1 MNGFRL
7 GASVLGVAAV
17 VIFAQPVYAQISA
30 ERVEEIAKEITVYLK
45 VPGTSGSGVLIKQV
59 QGENGD
65 YVYTVLTAYHVVK
78 DVRNDEEA
86 YVTVRQG
93 SKNERKY
100 KLNTSANAIR
110 EWKLGDWDLAIAQF
124 SSNEKYEVA
133 AIGDSTKLSPNKEI
147 YVAGFPKP
155 SPTFPETYFQF
166 KSGLVD
172 AIPSQPT
179 SEGYQLVYDNRTI
192 TGISGGAVLNKN
204 GELVAIHIKG
214 ETTSNGKERNFGIPT
229 ALFRDQLVSLERK
242 PRAVLDPP
250 LLPEQQKIPLYNY
263 SLATTYYN
271 LGDKQGSIA
280 DLNKAIRLNPN
291 YTLAYYSRGLAKYA
305 LGDQQGAIADFNEVI
320 RLNATPSGSYY
331 GVYND
336 RGLAKY
342 ALGDQQGAIADF
354 NEAIRISP
362 DYASPH
368 YGRGLIKKKRG
379 EQQEAL
385 ADFRKASELFQI
397 EGNTQWYNKS
407 RDRIRE
413 LNLEPSPTRQ
423 GMKAEDYL
431 ARSLFERGLE
441 KERKSDFRGAIADY
455 SEAIRL
461 NPKDANAYNNRGS
474 AKLDLGDKQE
484 AISDYNESIL
494 INPNFANPYNG
505 RGNVKRAL
513 GDEQGA
519 IADYNKAIQINPEY
533 AEPYNNRGNAKD
545 DLGDKQGAIAD
556 YNEAIRINPNLAA
569 PYYNRGLIKKKRGE
583 QQEALADF
591 QKASE
596 LYQKQGNTEWYNNS
610 LDRIRELG
618 G

>member
-65 YVYTVLTAYHVVK
+65 YVYTVLTAYHVVEK
-78 DVRNDEEA
+78 VRNGEEA

-93 SKNERKY
+93 SKNKRKY
-100 KLNTSANAIR
+100 RLTTSPNAIR
-110 EWKLGDWDLAIAQF
+110 QLGPWDLAIAQF

-305 LGDQQGAIADFNEVI
+305 LGDQQGAIAD
-320 RLNATPSGSYY
+320 Y
-331 GVYND
+331 
-336 RGLAKY
+336 
-342 ALGDQQGAIADF
+342 
-354 NEAIRISP
+354 NEAIHINP
-362 DYASPH
+362 NYAV
-368 YGRGLIKKKRG
+368 
-379 EQQEAL
+379 
-385 ADFRKASELFQI
+385 
-397 EGNTQWYNKS
+397 
-407 RDRIRE
+407 
-413 LNLEPSPTRQ
+413 
-423 GMKAEDYL
+423 
-431 ARSLFERGLE
+431 
-441 KERKSDFRGAIADY
+441 
-455 SEAIRL
+455 
-461 NPKDANAYNNRGS
+461 AYNNRGTS
-474 AKLDLGDKQE
+474 K
-484 AISDYNESIL
+484 S
-494 INPNFANPYNG
+494 
-505 RGNVKRAL
+505 AL
-513 GDEQGA
+513 GDNQGA
-519 IADYNKAIQINPEY
+519 IADYNVAIRINPKLADAY
-533 AEPYNNRGNAKD
+533 TNRGIAKFA
-545 DLGDKQGAIAD
+545 LGDKQGAISD
-556 YNEAIRINPNLAA
+556 YNVAIQINPNDADA
-569 PYYNRGLIKKKRGE
+569 YYNRGIVKFELGDKQG
-583 QQEALADF
+583 ATADF
-591 QKASE
+591 K
-596 LYQKQGNTEWYNNS
+596 KGNRPY
-610 LDRIRELG
+610 
-618 G
+618 